1 MLKSQTI
8 EPTAKE
14 IDLQPQV
21 LSVVRLLTGIQA
33 DLAAASKDLWR
44 ERGLSERSLY
54 ILALVEM
61 GLHRPSMLI
70 DYFEVKPSTMTFELN
85 KLVDT
90 GLLERQIFPEDRR
103 SISLRLT
110 REGRRTHKTMTE
122 MLNAFML
129 PRIASLDAGELE
141 TFLKIGYKLAQK
153 DPPVRAQAPTPP
165 THKVAGAKP

>member
-1 MLKSQTI
+1 MLKSQSV

-21 LSVVRLLTGIQA
+21 LSVLRLLTGIQT
-33 DLAAASKDLWR
+33 DLATASKELWR
-44 ERGLSERSLY
+44 DRGLSERSLY
-54 ILALVEM
+54 IIALVEM
-61 GLHRPSMLI
+61 GLNRPSMLI

-90 GLLERQIFPEDRR
+90 GLLERQIFAEDRR

-110 REGRRTHKTMTE
+110 REGRRTQKKMTE

-129 PRIASLDAGELE
+129 PRIAALAPGELE
-141 TFLKIGYKLAQK
+141 AFLNIGYKIAQK
-153 DPPVRAQAPTPP
+153 DPPVRVKAPSTPAR
-165 THKVAGAKP
+165 KVVEAKR